1 MMSGATMIDSLRL
14 GADHAPRRPSAA
26 LVGIHG
32 YGRSH
37 LRNILRLQLTGA
49 LRLAALVDPT
59 PIDQNRLVSQD
70 WLAGDGGDEMRTVAA
85 TPWYADLGA
94 LLADPNAQSPD
105 VVVVCT
111 PIHTHAALASQ
122 ALRAGC
128 DVLLEKPPTS
138 SLVEFEQLLAV
149 EAETGR
155 LVQVGF
161 QTFGSTALP
170 ALHELVASGEIGDL
184 TGVGAVGTWVRY
196 ESYWTRSAWT
206 GRRAVA
212 GQPVVDGVVTNP
224 LAHAV
229 ATALHLAGATAV
241 ADVVTI
247 DLDQYRANQIE
258 VDDTSAVLITTVRG
272 LPVSLGLTLCASVQ
286 TAPRIVVQGRTGR
299 AVLEYDTGTI
309 EVTSSAGV
317 RTIAA
322 QRTDLLTNL
331 LQHRADPTVALLCPL
346 RDTGAFE
353 RVLDAVRAAP
363 DPTVIPSEHVHAMTD
378 DLGTHLVVRDVE
390 HWCERVASEHASF
403 AELGAPWAT
412 PNASRSAETARS
424 LAP

>member
-1 MMSGATMIDSLRL
+1 MIEGLRRGANDT
-14 GADHAPRRPSAA
+14 PRRPSVA

-37 LRNILRLQLTGA
+37 LRNILRLQMTGA
-49 LRLAALVDPT
+49 LRFVALVDPT
-59 PIDQNRLVSQD
+59 PIDHNQLAYD
-70 WLAGDGGDEMRTVAA
+70 DPLAGDGGDEMRTVAA
-85 TPWYADLGA
+85 TPWYPDLGA
-94 LLADPNAQSPD
+94 LLADPTVQPPD

-111 PIHTHAALASQ
+111 PIHTHATLASQ

-138 SLVEFEQLLAV
+138 SLVEFERLLGV
-149 EAETGR
+149 VAETGR
-155 LVQVGF
+155 SVEVGF
-161 QTFGSTALP
+161 QTFGSAVLP
-170 ALHELVASGEIGDL
+170 ALHGVVASGEIGDL

-206 GRRAVA
+206 GRRTVA
-212 GQPVVDGVVTNP
+212 GRPVVDGVVTNP

-229 ATALHLAGATAV
+229 ATALHLAGATTV
-241 ADVVTI
+241 ADVATI
-247 DLDQYRANQIE
+247 ELDQYRANRIE
-258 VDDTSAVLITTVRG
+258 VDDTSAVRITTVRG
-272 LPVSLGLTLCASVQ
+272 LPVSLGLTLCASAQ
-286 TAPRIVVQGRTGR
+286 TAPRVVLQGSTGR
-299 AVLEYDTGTI
+299 AVLDYDTDTV
-309 EVTSSAGV
+309 EVTGAAGA
-317 RTIAA
+317 RTIAS

-331 LQHRADPTVALLCPL
+331 LRHWADPSVTLLCPL

-363 DPTVIPSEHVHAMTD
+363 DPAIIPSEYVRAVTD

-390 HWCERVASEHASF
+390 HWCERVATEHASF

-412 PNASRSAETARS
+412 PNATRSAETSRS
-424 LAP
+424 PAP